1 VNKDY
6 ILCRLKFFDD
16 EDTEFEC
23 DPYYLGDLSIKG
35 KVGGDE
41 LTLQTVDRLNHWVA
55 TYEGICRR
63 DDLSLLGRHLYVL
76 AFGSG
81 KTKTAFENC
90 YDHLR
95 DEKRKGKDVG
105 LKLYL
110 EFYPEVKVLSTLPWE
125 FLYMP
130 LQKDDGR
137 FLAGEETEL
146 ILTRFVPEKEAELIA
161 EKGKEKLRIL
171 VVLSQPAELDNV
183 TAASLINSLNKA
195 AHVQVELLERPTR
208 SSLEAKIKTF
218 NPHILHF
225 IGHGDSGKLALIQ
238 DEAILA
244 EARAENELLKTMG
257 KKENQV
263 AEADWV
269 DSKALRGFINDKQLK
284 VVFLHACKGE
294 STVYL
299 DRSIQSFNSTA
310 RDLAYNTSIPA
321 VIAMQYE
328 ISNDAA
334 ETFATSFYQQIREGR
349 SIDEAVTLARNILG
363 KKSFLPNRQTWDDRS
378 FGTPVIYLQTRG
390 HIIDPPPPE
399 TTKDETGVLPDAD
412 RLAPPAKQPCPY
424 GDCPGLVA
432 FGSKFCGTCRRRIIV
447 CTSCKMRMVAEE
459 DPFCDECGFD
469 PGNVGTARETAV
481 METPGLPSTSVAG
494 IT

>member
-1 VNKDY
+1 MNKNY

-16 EDTEFEC
+16 DDTEFEC
-23 DPYYLGDLSIKG
+23 DPYYLGENTIKG

-81 KTKTAFENC
+81 KTKIAFEKC
-90 YDHLR
+90 YDYLR
-95 DEKRKGKDVG
+95 RRKASGEDIG

-110 EFYPEVKVLSTLPWE
+110 EFYPEVKMLSTLPWE

-130 LQKDDGR
+130 LHKDDGR

-146 ILTRFVPEKEAELIA
+146 VLTRFVPEKDGDLIA

-171 VVLSQPAELDNV
+171 VVLSQPAELSNV
-183 TAASLINSLNKA
+183 RADSLITSLKKSL
-195 AHVQVELLERPTR
+195 QVEVHLQERPTR
-208 SSLEAKIKTF
+208 SSLEAEINNF

-225 IGHGDSGKLALIQ
+225 IGHGDAGKLALIQ

-244 EARAENELLKTMG
+244 EARAEYELQKSQG
-257 KKENQV
+257 KAVEKV

-269 DSKALRGFINDKQLK
+269 DSKTLRGFFINKPPK

-294 STVYL
+294 STVFL
-299 DRSIQSFNSTA
+299 ERSIQSFNSTA

-349 SIDEAVTLARNILG
+349 SIDEAVTIARNILG
-363 KKSFLPNRQTWDDRS
+363 KKSFLPNRYTWDDRS

-399 TTKDETGVLPDAD
+399 GSTEEQGEQIGTGGT
-412 RLAPPAKQPCPY
+412 PPQAKQPCPNPECN
-424 GDCPGLVA
+424 GKVA
-432 FGSKFCGTCRRRIIV
+432 FGSKFCSTCHKRILV
-447 CTSCKMRMVAEE
+447 CTNCNKRMVAEE
-459 DPFCDECGFD
+459 NPFCDECGYD
-469 PGNVGTARETAV
+469 PGVVGTARETAV
-481 METPGLPSTSVAG
+481 KEAAG
-494 IT
+494 ITGPGGA